1 MPERGLILI
10 AEDEADHIFIIRR
23 AFKQAAL
30 ANPIHV
36 VRNGEEA
43 IQYLQGV
50 GPYSNR
56 AEYPLPALLLL
67 DLKMPRKN
75 GFEVLEWIR
84 LHPGLRRLRVVV
96 LTTSSSLHDV
106 NRAYQL
112 GANSFLV
119 KPTDF
124 ESVVRLVSLL
134 KDYWVKMDKVPEI
147 KRSENTPSSALRPL
161 NEFPGS
167 PEDLL

>member
-84 LHPGLRRLRVVV
+84 SHPGFKKAARR
-96 LTTSSSLHDV
+96 
-106 NRAYQL
+106 RAH
-112 GANSFLV
+112 N
-119 KPTDF
+119 
-124 ESVVRLVSLL
+124 LL
-134 KDYWVKMDKVPEI
+134 KLARREP
-147 KRSENTPSSALRPL
+147 RLSAWRQ
-161 NEFPGS
+161 
-167 PEDLL
+167 LLFGETHGF